1 MTTTL
6 EHTTVIGWLIDAGIS
21 AARARHHVEA
31 GHVFLDGVRVFDP
44 DTELTGRSVD
54 LRVPAVPGRTES

>member
-6 EHTTVIGWLIDAGIS
+6 EHMTVMDWLIDAGIT
-21 AARARHHVEA
+21 ADRARHHVEA
-31 GHVFLDGVRVFDP
+31 GHVFLDGVRVTDP
-44 DTELTGRSVD
+44 EAELTGRVD